1 MGFLNFFSGRSIQSC
16 EQKGDSQAASKA
28 WGNAKLQYD
37 AALDMLEKEADW
49 STEDKRRLEDKIRHC
64 REMLAAE
71 HRETGI
77 NLLESGNLDDAREYF
92 TLAQELT
99 VDHDLKEE
107 LGHLLEETD
116 QRFTAGLDK
125 DLPPVS
131 HFLPVD
137 RDIDEGIEVR
147 QDDDHHFAVLISTL
161 PEDVQIVYSAYG
173 QTFRTGYLALNQG
186 EFEEAAVQ
194 LETALAETARDAEYI
209 RLELATAYMNLD
221 RLDEARLQLE
231 TFLGERPHTLP
242 AYQMLCEIYWE
253 QAAFDKAES
262 MLINLPEELKVS
274 TAAHLLL
281 GETYFRSQRFSRTIA
296 HYQTY
301 LKNYGWNEAVA
312 KALAITAE
320 TDGQSE
326 KARSLYAQIMNQ
338 CRSCHSRIDPFVKL
352 RYAELSLDA
361 GQTDSLIL
369 ELYLSLTQ
377 EDPENAAVYY
387 EKISAIYLSL
397 GNREEARRFLYFA
410 DQLKS
415 QSGPDKST

>member
-1 MGFLNFFSGRSIQSC
+1 MGFLNFFSGRSFQSC
-16 EQKGDSQAASKA
+16 EQKGDSLAASKA

-37 AALDMLEKEADW
+37 AALELLEKEADW
-49 STEDKRRLEDKIRHC
+49 STEDKRRIEDKIRHC
-64 REMLAAE
+64 REKLAAD
-71 HRETGI
+71 HLETGV

-92 TLAQELT
+92 ILAQELT
-99 VDHDLKEE
+99 ADPDLKEE
-107 LGHLLEETD
+107 LGHHLEEAD
-116 QRFTAGLDK
+116 QRFTAGLVK

-131 HFLPVD
+131 HFLPADMNADAMV
-137 RDIDEGIEVR
+137 ENR

-173 QTFRTGYLALNQG
+173 QTFRAGYLALNQG
-186 EFEEAAVQ
+186 EFEKAAIQ
-194 LETALAETARDAEYI
+194 LETALAETVRDAEYI

-231 TFLGERPHTLP
+231 TLLGERPHILP

-253 QAAFDKAES
+253 QAAFDSAES
-262 MLINLPEELKVS
+262 MLNNLPEELKVS

-281 GETYFRSQRFSRTIA
+281 GETFFRSQRFRKAIA

-301 LKNYGWNEAVA
+301 LQNYGWNEAVA

-320 TDGQSE
+320 TDGQLE
-326 KARSLYAQIMNQ
+326 MARSLYARIMNQ

-361 GQTDSLIL
+361 GQKDSQIL
-369 ELYLSLTQ
+369 EIYLSLTQ

-387 EKISAIYLSL
+387 EKISTIYLSK

-410 DQLKS
+410 DQLKG
-415 QSGPDKST
+415 QSGPETPV